1 MKPSELLR
9 KKGWCQYAYAEDING
24 HRSNIHSPYA
34 TKFCITGAIQF
45 CYEDIDPLK
54 MLGLFEKLTEIVKES
69 LPCWNDRQ
77 QRQAIEVIA
86 LLESIGE

>member
-9 KKGWCQYAYAEDING
+9 KKGWCQHVYAEDVNGYRVDINSS
-24 HRSNIHSPYA
+24 HA

-45 CYEDIDPLK
+45 CYDVDPLK
-54 MLGLFEKLTEIVKES
+54 MLGLFEKLSDIVRQP
-69 LPCWNDRQ
+69 LPFWNDNK